1 MRGPKITTASSLP
14 KSCVALALTTL
25 LLASTVVGIAATAT
39 RADDALTE
47 ESVVLILGAAGFI
60 GSELAMALHRTY
72 HPRKLLCVDSMASGL
87 GPGGSA
93 LSATG
98 NMQTEN
104 DWKEGMAGKNKNSL
118 KARTEEELALFEFK
132 RQRAFRVL
140 QTIGDRAHFYRSD
153 FRPTIPEYFDTGEV
167 PLLDTIFQSH
177 PDITHVVHLA
187 DPYHSAMFDKDSN
200 GVGLTQAVPRTK
212 DSTKSGMMEAIMEQ
226 LLKVKREKG
235 ADAVPHLVYA
245 SSFEVYN
252 HVYPYDKEEE
262 NPNPPP
268 FREDRN
274 ITVPSTLRGTS
285 KVIDEILAT
294 MYNNFHGLYSVGL
307 RFFPVYGPW

>member
-1 MRGPKITTASSLP
+1 MPSS
-14 KSCVALALTTL
+14 SCVALALTTL
-25 LLASTVVGIAATAT
+25 LLASTVVGMATAATAAAAAT
-39 RADDALTE
+39 DDAPHQRDYLNE
-47 ESVVLILGAAGFI
+47 DSVVLILGAAGFI

-72 HPRKLLCVDSMASGL
+72 SPRKLLCVDSMASGL

-93 LSATG
+93 VSATG

-104 DWKEGMAGKNKNSL
+104 DWKDRMAAKNKNSL

-132 RQRAFRVL
+132 RQRAFHVL
-140 QTIGDRAHFYRSD
+140 QTVGDRVHFYRSD

-187 DPYHSAMFDKDSN
+187 DPYHSAMFDKDEN
-200 GVGLTQAVPRTK
+200 GIGLTQAVPRTK

-226 LLKVKREKG
+226 LLKVKRERG
-235 ADAVPHLVYA
+235 ATAVPHLVYA

-252 HVYPYDKEEE
+252 HAYPYDKEED

-294 MYNNFHGLYSVGL
+294 TYNNFHGLYSVGM

>member
-1 MRGPKITTASSLP
+1 MA
-14 KSCVALALTTL
+14 AA
-25 LLASTVVGIAATAT
+25 AATAT
-39 RADDALTE
+39 TSTDDTAHRRDYLDE
-47 ESVVLILGAAGFI
+47 DSVVLILGAAGFI

-72 HPRKLLCVDSMASGL
+72 QPRKLLCVDSMASGL
-87 GPGGSA
+87 GPRGSA
-93 LSATG
+93 VGAAG

-104 DWKEGMAGKNKNSL
+104 DWRDAMAGGKGKSSL
-118 KARTEEELALFEFK
+118 QARTEEELALFEFK
-132 RQRAFRVL
+132 RQRAFHVL
-140 QTIGDRAHFYRSD
+140 QAVGDRVHFYRSD

-187 DPYHSAMFDKDSN
+187 DPYHSAMFDRDEN
-200 GVGLTQAVPRTK
+200 GIGLTQAVPRTK

-226 LLKVKREKG
+226 LLKVKRERG
-235 ADAVPHLVYA
+235 AAAVPHLVYA

-252 HVYPYDKEEE
+252 HAYPYDKKED

-294 MYNNFHGLYSVGL
+294 TYNNFHGLYSVGL

>member
-1 MRGPKITTASSLP
+1 MRDANELGGPGGWKLAAMALLLAIVPVVAAGKMKRPRHEIGGTASNNGCTHCCHSPLVSPSSPSSIIRPAQQKMRGPKITTASCLP

-140 QTIGDRAHFYRSD
+140 QTIGDRAHFYRSCSMMAS
-153 FRPTIPEYFDTGEV
+153 II
-167 PLLDTIFQSH
+167 PLLVES
-177 PDITHVVHLA
+177 
-187 DPYHSAMFDKDSN
+187 
-200 GVGLTQAVPRTK
+200 
-212 DSTKSGMMEAIMEQ
+212 
-226 LLKVKREKG
+226 
-235 ADAVPHLVYA
+235 LV
-245 SSFEVYN
+245 
-252 HVYPYDKEEE
+252 
-262 NPNPPP
+262 
-268 FREDRN
+268 
-274 ITVPSTLRGTS
+274 RGTAWVS
-285 KVIDEILAT
+285 PTPFASLSNMAEW
-294 MYNNFHGLYSVGL
+294 
-307 RFFPVYGPW
+307 YGSARWTT

>member
-1 MRGPKITTASSLP
+1 MAASLP
-14 KSCVALALTTL
+14 KSCVVALALTAL
-25 LLASTVVGIAATAT
+25 LLASTAVGIAAATAT

-47 ESVVLILGAAGFI
+47 DSVVLILGAAGFI

-93 LSATG
+93 ASATG

-140 QTIGDRAHFYRSD
+140 QTIGDRVHFYRSD

-187 DPYHSAMFDKDSN
+187 DPYHSAMFDRDAN

-252 HVYPYDKEEE
+252 HVYPYDKQEDD
-262 NPNPPP
+262 PNPPP

-294 MYNNFHGLYSVGL
+294 TYNNFHGLYSVGL